1 MYPFFTI
8 GHSTHPIDE
17 FVELLRSA
25 GITLVADV
33 RTAPR
38 SRTNVQYN
46 HDVLPQSLATFQ
58 IAYEHIE
65 ALGGLRGRQ
74 QDVSPNINAFWQN
87 ESFHNYA
94 DYAMGENFRG
104 GLVRLRSLGRMQLRH
119 HVRRSSMVAMPS
131 TDYRRLSA
139 GDRRYRISHS
149 RPRAHRT
156 RAFE

>member
-8 GHSTHPIDE
+8 GHSTRPIDE

-58 IAYEHIE
+58 IGYEHIG

-94 DYAMGENFRG
+94 DYAMGEIMPALFGCARSVERNAAPSCVQKQYG
-104 GLVRLRSLGRMQLRH
+104 GDAIDG
-119 HVRRSSMVAMPS
+119 
-131 TDYRRLSA
+131 LSPTICW
-139 GDRRYRISHS
+139 R
-149 RPRAHRT
+149 
-156 RAFE
+156 